1 MRKLKNYQHKISLS
15 KKGDAV
21 MLKLKAQK
29 EVSAISDAVITIA
42 FAFVTLA
49 AVISR
54 MLLRQPQDPM
64 EKEARKHI

>member
-1 MRKLKNYQHKISLS
+1 
-15 KKGDAV
+15 

-29 EVSAISDAVITIA
+29 EVSAIGDAVVTIA

-64 EKEARKHI
+64 EIEARKHS